1 MDRRHSD
8 RRKCCPGDSG
18 KRRGDTM
25 KVGLISDTHNLL
37 RADVLEALSGVE
49 AILHA
54 GDISNQ
60 PILDQLQKTAPV
72 YAVRGNADKEWAEH
86 LPAYLDF
93 ELNGLHIY
101 MTHKKKDL
109 PTDLSSY
116 DLVLVG
122 HSHAYSETRLGKTTI
137 VNPGSCG
144 PRRFHQPITMAT
156 AEISPGSII
165 ITRIDIAHQAPS
177 PKVDPNNIAAQIEIV
192 VKEFNRGHG
201 TKRTAEKYGID
212 PALAEQIIR
221 LYVTHPGVTT
231 EGIMT
236 KMGL

>member
-1 MDRRHSD
+1 MDRRHND

-54 GDISNQ
+54 GDISSQ

-122 HSHAYSETRLGKTTI
+122 HSHAYSVTQLGSTTV

-165 ITRIDIAHQAPS
+165 ITRIDIAHPAPS
-177 PKVDPNNIAAQIEIV
+177 PKVDQNNIAAQV
-192 VKEFNRGHG
+192 
-201 TKRTAEKYGID
+201 Y
-212 PALAEQIIR
+212 
-221 LYVTHPGVTT
+221 
-231 EGIMT
+231 
-236 KMGL
+236 